1 MSCVSYHIDIRVML
15 CYNLFNDIDVI
26 NRFGGVSMKDI
37 VLTKRLYCEDEDLC
51 MDTINEIYTFFK
63 DLPINVT
70 VECHTLSSGIV
81 IFVHLLKK

>member
-1 MSCVSYHIDIRVML
+1 
-15 CYNLFNDIDVI
+15 
-26 NRFGGVSMKDI
+26 MKDI

-70 VECHTLSSGIV
+70 FECHTLSSGIV